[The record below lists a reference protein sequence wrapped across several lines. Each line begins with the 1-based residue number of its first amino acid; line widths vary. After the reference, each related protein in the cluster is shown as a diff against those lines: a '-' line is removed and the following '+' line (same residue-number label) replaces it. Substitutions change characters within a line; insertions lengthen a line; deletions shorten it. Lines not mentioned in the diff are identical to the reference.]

1 MQLVDPLGGAAQQRD
16 RRREVQLARGD
27 DPVVQRTP
35 RDQLLDEVAEP
46 TLLTRSE
53 HRDHV
58 RVRDLLRGGDLALEA
73 AHEDLVLG
81 ELGRHDLDRDGLLP
95 VGDALEDDAHA
106 ATPDGPGDPVGPY
119 GIARP
124 GLECDLRHTS
134 ARSITACPVVQSRP
148 RTSGQR
154 RLAPHWW
161 SRDTRRD
168 LAMDKPTLGDYRIE
182 GIVGVGRMGVVYLAI
197 DRITG
202 RAVALKVLR
211 EDVGVDPVYRA
222 RSRREGELLSQL
234 QHPHVIPIHGMGEIE
249 GELYI
254 ASRLVSS
261 TLRNAILAGPLT
273 IEFAMIVLASVASAL
288 DAAHALGIVHRDVK
302 PANVL
307 IDPAPRRPDV
317 FLADFG
323 LARDMD
329 GAALTAPGQVLGTID
344 YMAPE
349 LLDGERVGP
358 ATDIYGLA
366 CLACETLTG
375 TVPFLRDTDAAT
387 MYAHIVEPPPSIC
400 QRRPE
405 LPRALDEVLAAGMA
419 KDPEERPP
427 SAGALVVDM
436 LAALGRPAPAWL
448 VQAA

>member
-1 MQLVDPLGGAAQQRD
+1 
-16 RRREVQLARGD
+16 
-27 DPVVQRTP
+27 
-35 RDQLLDEVAEP
+35 
-46 TLLTRSE
+46 
-53 HRDHV
+53 
-58 RVRDLLRGGDLALEA
+58 
-73 AHEDLVLG
+73 
-81 ELGRHDLDRDGLLP
+81 
-95 VGDALEDDAHA
+95 
-106 ATPDGPGDPVGPY
+106 
-119 GIARP
+119 
-124 GLECDLRHTS
+124 
-134 ARSITACPVVQSRP
+134 
-148 RTSGQR
+148 
-154 RLAPHWW
+154 
-161 SRDTRRD
+161 
-168 LAMDKPTLGDYRIE
+168 
-182 GIVGVGRMGVVYLAI
+182 MGVVYLAI

-211 EDVGVDPVYRA
+211 EDVAIDPVYRE
-222 RSRREGELLSQL
+222 RFRREGELLSQL
-234 QHPHVIPIHGMGEIE
+234 QHPHIMPIHGMGEVD

-261 TLRNAILAGPLT
+261 TLRSAILAGPLSVET
-273 IEFAMIVLASVASAL
+273 AMTVLTAVASAL

-307 IDPAPRRPDV
+307 MDPGPEV
-317 FLADFG
+317 FLGDFG

-329 GAALTAPGQVLGTID
+329 GEQLTLPGQVLGTID

-405 LPRALDEVLAAGMA
+405 LPRVLDAVLASGMA
-419 KDPEERPP
+419 KDPEDRPP
-427 SAGALVVDM
+427 SAGAFVIDM
-436 LAALGRPAPAWL
+436 LAAFGRPAPSSLAP
-448 VQAA
+448 AA